1 MNSGKIFDLLIIGG
15 GINGVGIARDA
26 AGRGY
31 SVALCEQNDLGSGTS
46 SASTK
51 LIHGG
56 LRYLEHYHFKMVREA
71 LTEREN
77 LMHIA
82 PHLISPL
89 QFIIP
94 HQAEHRPRWMI
105 QIGLWLYDHLAKRRT
120 LPASKTLKLNKD
132 TVLGAPL
139 SGFRDSCFSYYD
151 CWVDDA
157 RLVVANALDAAEHG
171 ALIYPR
177 TQVLQVE
184 SESGLWS
191 AHVSDKM
198 TRQNFTLQAR
208 CIINATGPWVEQFIL
223 EQKSLESKH
232 PLRLVKGSHI
242 VVPKQYEG
250 EHAYVIQHEDKRLI
264 FVIPFENDY
273 TLIGTT
279 EIDVDTL
286 ENIDIEQQ
294 EIDYLLST
302 FNQHFESHVDSSD
315 IIWHFSGVRPLL
327 DGNAE
332 SSALSRD
339 YFLSVDQVN
348 RAPILSVYGG
358 KITTYRAV
366 SETVVNQVAALFHSK
381 KPDWTKTTPLPGG
394 DFDGHTF
401 EDMLHLI
408 NQQYPWLPEPMML
421 RLLHQY
427 GTRIHNVI
435 GQADSL
441 DDLGKHFGADLYEKE
456 LQYLIKHEWAQT
468 SDDVLF
474 RRTKLGL
481 RLTDTEKEA
490 VKSWLNQSL
499 VI

>member
-15 GINGVGIARDA
+15 GINGVGVARDA

-31 SVALCEQNDLGSGTS
+31 SVALCEQNDLGSATS

-56 LRYLEHYHFKMVREA
+56 LRYLEHYHFKLVREA

-94 HQAEHRPRWMI
+94 HQPQQRPRWMI

-120 LPASKTLKLNKD
+120 LPASKALKLKGN
-132 TVLGAPL
+132 TELGAPL
-139 SGFRDSCFSYYD
+139 SGFHDSGFSYYD

-157 RLVVANALDAAEHG
+157 RLVVANALDAAERG
-171 ALIYPR
+171 ALIYPQ
-177 TQVLQVE
+177 TQVIQIE
-184 SESGLWS
+184 SQNGLWT
-191 AHVSDKM
+191 VNVLNKK
-198 TRQNFTLQAR
+198 TGRNEVLQAR

-223 EQKSLESKH
+223 GQKTLSSKH

-250 EHAYVIQHEDKRLI
+250 KQAYAIQHEDNRLI
-264 FVIPFENDY
+264 FVIPYENDF

-279 EIDVDTL
+279 EIDIQSLDAV
-286 ENIDIEQQ
+286 NIEQK
-294 EIDYLLST
+294 EIDYLINS
-302 FNQHFESHVDSSD
+302 FNKHFSKNIAASEIV
-315 IIWHFSGVRPLL
+315 WHFSGVRPLL
-327 DGNAE
+327 DGDAS

-339 YFLSVDQVN
+339 YFVTLDEVN
-348 RAPILSVYGG
+348 RSPILSIYGG
-358 KITTYRAV
+358 KITTYRTLA
-366 SETVVNQVAALFHSK
+366 ENVVNQIADVFHSK
-381 KPDWTKTTPLPGG
+381 QAAWTKDMPLPGG

-401 EDMLHLI
+401 EGISELI
-408 NQQYPWLPEPMML
+408 NQQYPWLPDSMML

-435 GQADSL
+435 GQAASL
-441 DDLGKHFGADLYEKE
+441 DDLGEHFGNDLYENE
-456 LQYLIKHEWAQT
+456 LHYLVNHEWAHT
-468 SDDVLF
+468 TDDILF

-481 RLTDTEKEA
+481 LLTDTEKER
-490 VKSWLNQSL
+490 VSSWLNQTL